1 MNHLANEKSPYL
13 RHAAEQPIDWYPW
26 SDEPF
31 LRAEREGKAV
41 FLSSGGV
48 WCHWCH
54 VMAKESFENAGVAA
68 LLNEL
73 FISVKLDR
81 DERPDIDRRY
91 QQAVALMGGG
101 GGWPLSVF
109 LTPDRR
115 PFFGGTYFP
124 PDDRYGRPGFIKV
137 LRSVHEFYQS
147 RKGEAVEYGIRI
159 MDTLKSEVLEAGD
172 LARDSLEQ
180 AKIAMLGHF
189 DAEHGGFGASPKFPM
204 PGALEF
210 LLHQAA
216 TRKDRAAENAVRK
229 TLDAMARGGFHDHLA
244 GGFHRYSVDEAWFVP
259 HFEKMADD
267 NAWLLRNYIDAYALF
282 GEASYKEVAD
292 GIIRFVRTVLSD
304 PEGGFFASQDADV
317 TPDDEGGYFTW
328 TDEDFK
334 RVLTIEEY
342 EVLSL
347 RFFHERGALPHDQ
360 AKKVLCAARELKD
373 IAGALGKSEEAVAT
387 IIARGREKLLL
398 ERNGRETPFVDRTL
412 YTSLNGMFITSF
424 LKAYRVLG
432 DAGLRDFAL
441 KSLDRVL
448 KERYINGALLHTEG
462 VPAVLDDHLYL
473 IEALVAAYEATG
485 DPAWLDRA
493 TAFMDRCLERF
504 GDGEG
509 GFFDTGEEVLGAR
522 LKRVED
528 IPHPSANATAA
539 LLLIKLFHITGRE
552 LYRSQAERVLRIF
565 SVAVN
570 EMSIHAGTYYC
581 SLDAWFTM
589 LKLTVEAAPSSELAI
604 AARRLTGHYT
614 VVVYGEDK
622 GRIVPC
628 IGETCYAP
636 VTNNDELVR
645 LVLRPVST

>member
-1 MNHLANEKSPYL
+1 MNHLSNEKSPYL
-13 RHAAEQPIDWYPW
+13 QRTAHQKIDWYPW

-31 LRAEREGKAV
+31 LRAEREGKSV

-54 VMAKESFENAGVAA
+54 VMAKESFENDEVAA
-68 LLNEL
+68 LLNGL
-73 FISVKLDR
+73 FICVKLDR

-91 QQAVALMGGG
+91 QQAVALMGNG

-137 LRSVHEFYQS
+137 LGSVHEFYQS
-147 RKGEAVEYGIRI
+147 RKGEAVEYGVRI
-159 MDTLKSEVLEAGD
+159 MDALKAEVLEAGD
-172 LARDSLEQ
+172 LSKDSLEK

-189 DAEHGGFGASPKFPM
+189 DAQHGGFGASPKFPM

-210 LLHQAA
+210 LFHQAA
-216 TRKDRAAENAVRK
+216 TRKDRAAENAVRT
-229 TLDAMARGGFHDHLA
+229 TLDAMARGGFHDHLG

-282 GEASYKEVAD
+282 GEERYKAAAE
-292 GIIRFVRTVLSD
+292 GIIRFVREVLSD
-304 PEGGFFASQDADV
+304 PAGGFFASQDADV

-328 TDEDFK
+328 TGDDFK

-342 EVLSL
+342 GVLSL
-347 RFFHERGALPHDQ
+347 RFFHERGALPHDRT
-360 AKKVLCAARELKD
+360 KKVLCASREAKD
-373 IAGALGKSEEAVAT
+373 IAGALGMSGDAVTT
-387 IIARGREKLLL
+387 IIDRGMKKLLL

-432 DAGLRDFAL
+432 DAGLRDFSL
-441 KSLDRVL
+441 MTLDRVL
-448 KERYINGALLHTEG
+448 KERFIDGTLYHTED
-462 VPAVLDDHLYL
+462 VPAVLDDHVYL

-485 DPAWLDRA
+485 DPARLDAA

-509 GFFDTGEEVLGAR
+509 GFFDTGEDVLGTR

-528 IPHPSANATAA
+528 IPHPSANATSA
-539 LLLIKLFHITGRE
+539 LLLIKLFHLTGRE
-552 LYRSQAERVLRIF
+552 AYRGQAERALRIF

-581 SLDAWFTM
+581 GLDAWFTM
-589 LKLTVEAAPSSELAI
+589 LKLTVEASPASDLAA
-604 AARRLTGHYT
+604 AARRLTGPPT

-636 VTNNDELVR
+636 VTGIEEIAR
-645 LVLRPVST
+645 LASPWRAV